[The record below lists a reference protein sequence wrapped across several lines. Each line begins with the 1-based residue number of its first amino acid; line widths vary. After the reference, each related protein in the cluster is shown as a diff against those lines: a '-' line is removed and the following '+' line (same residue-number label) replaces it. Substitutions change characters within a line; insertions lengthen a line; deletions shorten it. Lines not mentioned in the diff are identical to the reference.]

1 MGLFSRKR
9 ENGILDSGCFLSDPQ
24 KNALIEELSE
34 ARQEIEDA
42 FHHFQNVS
50 DPDLIDCWIYKGNA
64 AQKRYSFLLR
74 QAK

>member
-1 MGLFSRKR
+1 MGLFTRKR
-9 ENGILDSGCFLSDPQ
+9 SAGFLNSNDLLPDSQ
-24 KNALIEELSE
+24 KNALIEELSA

-42 FHHFQNVS
+42 FHQFQNVS

>member
-1 MGLFSRKR
+1 MGLFSKKR
-9 ENGILDSGCFLSDPQ
+9 SSEILDTGYFLPDPQ

-64 AQKRYSFLLR
+64 AQKLYSFLLR